1 MVELAPNVDHRR
13 SQLVRLTELGKRKY
27 AALDRRQAE
36 WVNRLALG
44 IKRPELETTARVL
57 VELSEW
63 LEGET
68 EPARSAA

>member
-1 MVELAPNVDHRR
+1 MD
-13 SQLVRLTELGKRKY
+13 LVRPLGL
-27 AALDRRQAE
+27 ANSAGLDWRQAE

-44 IKRPELETTARVL
+44 IKRSELETTARVL
-57 VELSEW
+57 AELSAR